1 MPCPGANARPSTR
14 PGFRAW
20 RAAPGSIR
28 GGAWLH
34 GLVSDN
40 DSSASTEF
48 ETFDLIIV
56 GSGSGNSIPS
66 YLDDWKIAI
75 VERGTYGG
83 TCLNVGCI
91 PSKMFVLPADAALAA
106 RSNDKLNIDTQFNGA
121 DFAAIRDRVFGRID
135 SISDGGRDYRA
146 TGSENITLFEGTAQ
160 FIGEKQLVV
169 DMNDDSPQRFIT
181 APKML
186 LAAGARPVTPPIPGL
201 VETGFH
207 TSDTIMRLPELPKR
221 LGIIGG
227 GFIAVEMGH
236 VFSGLGS
243 EVTLFN
249 RSMGLL
255 RGFDDDITARFQ
267 ELFSQ
272 RVELKLGHVPTNV
285 ERTEDGIVITSGG
298 ERTVVD
304 ELLVATGREPN
315 TDILDVEAGG
325 IECDRRIV
333 KVDDTMATNVD
344 GVWAIGDIAN
354 NYQLKHLANA
364 EASVAFWNLSH
375 PDDIRRQSYKA
386 VPGAVFSNPQVASV
400 GLTEAEARDQ
410 GLPISVGRRDYAGT
424 AYGWAIVD
432 ETSFAK
438 VIVNTETGLFVGA
451 HILGPQAATLIQPII
466 QAMELDTPAA
476 TVARSVFY
484 IHPALTEVV
493 ENAILEALV
502 EPDSERPV
510 APASAEDIHS
520 TAVDA
525 DMPPERGSVESR

>member
-1 MPCPGANARPSTR
+1 MSE
-14 PGFRAW
+14 
-20 RAAPGSIR
+20 
-28 GGAWLH
+28 
-34 GLVSDN
+34 N
-40 DSSASTEF
+40 DSSNI

-66 YLDDWKIAI
+66 YLDGWKIAI
-75 VERGTYGG
+75 VERGVYGG

-106 RSNDKLNIDTQFNGA
+106 RNNAKLNIDTQFNGA
-121 DFAAIRDRVFGRID
+121 DFGAIRDRVFGRID

-146 TGSENITLFEGTAQ
+146 NGSENVTLLEGTAR
-160 FIGEKQLVV
+160 FSGDRRLVV
-169 DMNDDSPQRFIT
+169 DMNDDGPQRHIT
-181 APKML
+181 APQML

-207 TSDTIMRLPELPKR
+207 TSDTIMRLPELPQR

-243 EVTLFN
+243 DVTLIN
-249 RSMGLL
+249 RSMGVL
-255 RGFDDDITARFQ
+255 RGFDDDITARFN
-267 ELFSQ
+267 EIFAK
-272 RVELKLGHVPTNV
+272 RVDLKLGHVPTKV
-285 ERTEDGIVITSGG
+285 ERTDEGIVITNGG
-298 ERTVVD
+298 EKIVVD

-315 TDILDVEAGG
+315 SDLLDVESGG
-325 IECDRRIV
+325 IECHHHGTV
-333 KVDDTMATNVD
+333 KVDDTMATSVE

-354 NYQLKHLANA
+354 SYQLKHLANA
-364 EASVAFWNLSH
+364 EATVAFWNLSH
-375 PDDIRRQSYKA
+375 PDDIRHQSYKA
-386 VPGAVFSNPQVASV
+386 IPGAVFSNPQVASV
-400 GLTEAEARDQ
+400 GLTEQDAREQ
-410 GLPISVGRRDYAGT
+410 GLPISVGKRDYAGT

-466 QAMELDTPAA
+466 QAMELDTPAS
-476 TVARSVFY
+476 TVARSVLY

-502 EPDSERPV
+502 GPNPEQTVP
-510 APASAEDIHS
+510 PASVADVDP
-520 TAVDA
+520 APPDA
-525 DMPPERGSVESR
+525 DMPPERASVGTD